1 MESEH
6 NISPYPGLRPFTEDE
21 AVFFKGRDT
30 HIAKIHT
37 ELSAKRFLMV
47 TGASGDGTSSLIY
60 AGLLPNVRAGFFK
73 GAPAAAALKSG
84 ALDSLR
90 LCLPCEQVTL
100 ACSIKRSD
108 FYKFWRFPKPLSS
121 YTPRA

>member
-1 MESEH
+1 M
-6 NISPYPGLRPFTEDE
+6 PYS
-21 AVFFKGRDT
+21 
-30 HIAKIHT
+30 H
-37 ELSAKRFLMV
+37 
-47 TGASGDGTSSLIY
+47 IY
-60 AGLLPNVRAGFFK
+60 ADVALAQGMALHGGSNLHALPAHFAALDNGDQSNTLVVLHSLTRALRAGDHDAWASNLAALERDWF
-73 GAPAAAALKSG
+73 APAAAALKSG
-84 ALDSLR
+84 ALEDLR